1 MHSHKLEMHISGWW
15 FVEAAMLNTMDDMA
29 LSLNYA
35 SAGSL
40 LGFGCLP
47 LTLGVK
53 PHCGRIRYSIRPK
66 SPVMSFV

>member
-1 MHSHKLEMHISGWW
+1 
-15 FVEAAMLNTMDDMA
+15 MA

-53 PHCGRIRYSIRPK
+53 PHCGRISYSIRPK
-66 SPVMSFV
+66 SPVMSMQSNTAHCYVEDIEAMVYLLLS

>member
-1 MHSHKLEMHISGWW
+1 
-15 FVEAAMLNTMDDMA
+15 MA
-29 LSLNYA
+29 LNLNYA